1 MPRPSHGMEPGTGQ
15 AGLARF
21 LLIPDNKSC
30 YCTEILTLLPPM
42 VDLAKKKIDVID
54 LRLGMYVSQLDRPWL
69 ETPFLFQG
77 FELRTPDEMEL
88 LRKHCKYVIIDVTQ
102 GLDVLPLR
110 SRIEYESRMRAIEQ
124 AEDRIAEQVRELAD
138 SPSRLRQRPAYTDQV
153 PLEQE
158 IAHAREV
165 ESSARE
171 IMQEL
176 IRDVQKGKDFSIA
189 LATKVV
195 TNMVNSMLRNPDA
208 LVCLTYLRKISDYAA
223 LHSIRT
229 CILGIAFGRHLVFT
243 KEELIDLGV
252 GLMLHDIGMLK
263 IPQKILDKP
272 AGLDAEEFEVM
283 KRHVGWG
290 VALINKNGGIP
301 PRALQVV
308 QQHHERHDGEGYP
321 ARLKGDA
328 ISQAGYIGSIVD
340 VYDAVTSDRIYSGG
354 LSAEDALKRMY
365 EWRAKDFHAEL
376 VEDFIRCMGIF
387 PIGSLVE
394 LSTGSIGVVIS
405 INRARRLK
413 PKVAL
418 VLTADKTPYSHR
430 IVTDLM
436 EHRDGQ
442 GREIRIARVLPVGSY
457 GIHPMDHIIQ
467 I

>member
-1 MPRPSHGMEPGTGQ
+1 
-15 AGLARF
+15 
-21 LLIPDNKSC
+21 D
-30 YCTEILTLLPPM
+30 EI
-42 VDLAKKKIDVID
+42 ASK
-54 LRLGMYVSQLDRPWL
+54 
-69 ETPFLFQG
+69 
-77 FELRTPDEMEL
+77 
-88 LRKHCKYVIIDVTQ
+88 
-102 GLDVLPLR
+102 
-110 SRIEYESRMRAIEQ
+110 
-124 AEDRIAEQVRELAD
+124 VRELAD
-138 SPSRLRQRPAYTDQV
+138 SPSRPRGRPAYEDQV
-153 PLEQE
+153 PLEEE
-158 IAHAREV
+158 IVRAREI

-171 IMQEL
+171 IMHEL
-176 IRDVQKGKDFSIA
+176 IRHVQKGKDFSIE
-189 LATKVV
+189 LVTKVV

-208 LVCLTYLRKISDYAA
+208 MVCLTYMRKISDYTA

-252 GLMLHDIGMLK
+252 GLMLHDIGMMK
-263 IPQKILDKP
+263 IPKKILEKP
-272 AGLDAEEFEVM
+272 SGLNTEEFETM

-290 VALINKNGGIP
+290 VALVNKNGVIP
-301 PRALQVV
+301 PLAMQVL

-321 ARLKGDA
+321 LQLKGDA

-365 EWRAKDFHAEL
+365 EWREKDFHPEL
-376 VEDFIRCMGIF
+376 VEDYIRCMGIF

-418 VLTADKTPYSHR
+418 VLTADKTPYSR
-430 IVTDLM
+430 KIVTDLM
-436 EHRDGQ
+436 EHVDGQ
-442 GREIRIARVLPVGSY
+442 GREIKISRVLPVGSY
-457 GIHPMDHIIQ
+457 NIHPMDHIIQ

>member
-1 MPRPSHGMEPGTGQ
+1 MANQ
-15 AGLARF
+15 
-21 LLIPDNKSC
+21 
-30 YCTEILTLLPPM
+30 
-42 VDLAKKKIDVID
+42 AKKKIDVMD
-54 LRLGMYVSQLDRPWL
+54 LRKGMYISQLDRPWL
-69 ETPFLFQG
+69 ESPFLFQG
-77 FELRTPDEMEL
+77 FELHTEEDMEL
-88 LRKHCKYVIIDVTQ
+88 LRKHCKYVIIDLTL
-102 GLDVLPLR
+102 GLDVLPLSNR
-110 SRIEYESRMRAIEQ
+110 VEYESRMRAIQ
-124 AEDRIAEQVRELAD
+124 DAEDEIASKVRELAD
-138 SPSRLRQRPAYTDQV
+138 SPSRPRGRPAYEDQV
-153 PLEQE
+153 PLEEE
-158 IAHAREV
+158 IVRAREI

-171 IMQEL
+171 IMHEL
-176 IRDVQKGKDFSIA
+176 IRHVQKGKDFSIE
-189 LATKVV
+189 LVTKVV

-208 LVCLTYLRKISDYAA
+208 MVCLTYMRKISDYTA

-252 GLMLHDIGMLK
+252 GLMLHDIGMMK
-263 IPQKILDKP
+263 IPKKILEKP
-272 AGLDAEEFEVM
+272 SGLNTEEFETM

-290 VALINKNGGIP
+290 VALVNKNGVIP
-301 PRALQVV
+301 PLAMQVL

-321 ARLKGDA
+321 LQLKGDA

-365 EWRAKDFHAEL
+365 EWREKDFHPEL
-376 VEDFIRCMGIF
+376 VEDYIRCMGIF

-418 VLTADKTPYSHR
+418 VLTADKTPYSR
-430 IVTDLM
+430 KIVTDLM
-436 EHRDGQ
+436 EHVDGQ
-442 GREIRIARVLPVGSY
+442 GREIKISRVLPVGSY
-457 GIHPMDHIIQ
+457 NIHPMDHIIQ

>member
-1 MPRPSHGMEPGTGQ
+1 
-15 AGLARF
+15 
-21 LLIPDNKSC
+21 
-30 YCTEILTLLPPM
+30 M

-54 LRLGMYVSQLDRPWL
+54 LRLGMYISQLDRPWL

-77 FELRTPDEMEL
+77 FELRTSDEIEL
-88 LRKHCKYVIIDVTQ
+88 LRKHCKYVIIDVTL
-102 GLDVLPLR
+102 GHDVLPLR
-110 SRIEYESRMRAIEQ
+110 SRIEYESRMRVIQQE
-124 AEDRIAEQVRELAD
+124 EDRIADKVRELAD
-138 SPSRLRQRPAYTDQV
+138 SPSRPRQRPAYEDQV

-158 IAHAREV
+158 IPRAREI

-171 IMQEL
+171 TMQEL
-176 IRDVQKGKDFSIA
+176 ARNLEKGKDFSIEIV
-189 LATKVV
+189 TKVV
-195 TNMVNSMLRNPDA
+195 TNMINSMLRNPDA
-208 LVCLTYLRKISDYAA
+208 MVCLTYMRKISEYTA

-263 IPQKILDKP
+263 VPQKILDKP
-272 AGLDAEEFEVM
+272 SGLDAEEFEEM

-290 VALINKNGGIP
+290 VVLINRNGGIS
-301 PRALQVV
+301 PRAMEVV

-321 ARLKGDA
+321 VRLKNDA

-365 EWRAKDFHAEL
+365 EWREKDFHAEL

-418 VLTADKTPYSHR
+418 VLTADKTPYSHK

-442 GREIRIARVLPVGSY
+442 GREIKISRVLPVGSY